1 MFMFVLILIQSYTLA
16 IWVKFLEQFYFNE
29 HTSLMGDQTAL
40 VISPLEGVSA
50 VHGAIEHLSLSIRL

>member
-16 IWVKFLEQFYFNE
+16 IWVKCLEQFYFNE
-29 HTSLMGDQTAL
+29 HTSLMDQTAL